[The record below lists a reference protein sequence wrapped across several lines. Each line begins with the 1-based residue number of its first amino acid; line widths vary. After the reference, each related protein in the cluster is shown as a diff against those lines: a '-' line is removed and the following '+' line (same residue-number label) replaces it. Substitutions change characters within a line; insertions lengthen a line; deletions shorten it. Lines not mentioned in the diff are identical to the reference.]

1 MVKMDRETAKK
12 IAITVLIA
20 AIGLFI
26 VSTVSDNTEKVRNV
40 TTPYNTT
47 CKLNIGGGLIG
58 DGEIT
63 NKNEK
68 KISFK
73 DLARRG
79 FFISTSKDKVDGLI
93 NYIPTIGTKHT
104 YNGVTWYNVK
114 GQNSDDLF
122 NAFKDAHLK
131 LKRADEY
138 DIGFMESP
146 DSDEVIILVAS
157 PRKLVDCFNSVKWG
171 NESLE
176 YK

>member
-26 VSTVSDNTEKVRNV
+26 VSTVSDNSEKVRNV

-114 GQNSDDLF
+114 GQTSDNLF
-122 NAFKDAHLK
+122 NAFKDA
-131 LKRADEY
+131 
-138 DIGFMESP
+138 I
-146 DSDEVIILVAS
+146 
-157 PRKLVDCFNSVKWG
+157 
-171 NESLE
+171 
-176 YK
+176 

>member
-26 VSTVSDNTEKVRNV
+26 VSTVSDNSEKVRNV

-79 FFISTSKDKVDGLI
+79 FFIST
-93 NYIPTIGTKHT
+93 
-104 YNGVTWYNVK
+104 
-114 GQNSDDLF
+114 
-122 NAFKDAHLK
+122 
-131 LKRADEY
+131 
-138 DIGFMESP
+138 
-146 DSDEVIILVAS
+146 
-157 PRKLVDCFNSVKWG
+157 
-171 NESLE
+171 
-176 YK
+176 